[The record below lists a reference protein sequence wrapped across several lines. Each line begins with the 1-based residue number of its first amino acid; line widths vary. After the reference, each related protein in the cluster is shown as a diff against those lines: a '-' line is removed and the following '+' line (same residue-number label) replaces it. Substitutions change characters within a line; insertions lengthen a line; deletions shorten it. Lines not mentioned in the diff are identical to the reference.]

1 MGFQHVPKP
10 SEVLMRTHLLDE
22 FEEALDWAYAPEE
35 GEDPFA
41 DLPGVWL
48 DELEEPHDGDKPVVV
63 LDPRVFYSDSNSVP
77 LLDELLFV
85 HHTTHG
91 WVVPDEI
98 ES

>member
-1 MGFQHVPKP
+1 MSKT
-10 SEVLMRTHLLDE
+10 SEVLLRTHLLDE
-22 FEEALDWAYAPEE
+22 FEESLDWAFAPEV

-48 DELEEPHDGDKPVVV
+48 DELEELHDTDKPVVV
-63 LDPRVFYSDSNSVP
+63 LDPRVFYADASPAP